1 MSRTLL
7 VKTDEALQAAL
18 GRICRAEEAAAESDD
33 AFARGQASGL
43 CRARRELKRTV
54 ELLGY
59 ALDDEAYTDAL
70 AAREEAEV
78 ARERGAVAYYGPEAL
93 QAFAAELAETD
104 HD

>member
-7 VKTDEALQAAL
+7 VKTDEALKSAL
-18 GRICRAEEAAAESDD
+18 GRIRRAEEAAAESDD

-43 CRARRELKRTV
+43 CRARRELARTV
-54 ELLGY
+54 ELLGN

-70 AAREEAEV
+70 AAREELEI
-78 ARERGAVAYYGPEAL
+78 ARERGAVAYYGPDML
-93 QAFAAELAETD
+93 QRLAAELAETD